1 MQKLGAILTVLLA
14 SGTAAAQ
21 TPGFWLVGVSPGADF
36 SQTVALSADGGV
48 AAGASSNGVGY
59 TWTREN
65 GRYDFG
71 LEPGMPGVTT
81 AYGVTNNAQTIA
93 GRMFPNI
100 NNSQLSRAYRRVGNG
115 PLVDLGVIP
124 GTSLSYS
131 RGISGDGNTVVGAC
145 EPAQTSGVLGKAFR
159 WTPQGGMQNLGHTRP
174 DGWRSIALA
183 VSLDGRTIVG
193 ESTNS
198 GATTDAF
205 VWRESTGI
213 QPLPRLPGAASN
225 SWSRAS
231 AVNSDGTVIV
241 GDGDSP
247 VTGTSTAVRWAAGGV
262 QDLGTVPGYRRS
274 VASAVDGS
282 GNIIAGDTYTSLIG
296 LPDTAFVWTPL
307 TGMRTISEYLSGY
320 GVAVPAGYRVGHV
333 AAISDDGQTFAGYV
347 INLGTGYQ
355 EGFVV
360 TVPSSASGLVLLLL
374 PAMRRRRPLTSA

>member
-159 WTPQGGMQNLGHTRP
+159 WTPQGGM
-174 DGWRSIALA
+174 
-183 VSLDGRTIVG
+183 
-193 ESTNS
+193 
-198 GATTDAF
+198 
-205 VWRESTGI
+205 
-213 QPLPRLPGAASN
+213 
-225 SWSRAS
+225 
-231 AVNSDGTVIV
+231 
-241 GDGDSP
+241 
-247 VTGTSTAVRWAAGGV
+247 
-262 QDLGTVPGYRRS
+262 
-274 VASAVDGS
+274 
-282 GNIIAGDTYTSLIG
+282 
-296 LPDTAFVWTPL
+296 
-307 TGMRTISEYLSGY
+307 
-320 GVAVPAGYRVGHV
+320 
-333 AAISDDGQTFAGYV
+333 
-347 INLGTGYQ
+347 
-355 EGFVV
+355 
-360 TVPSSASGLVLLLL
+360 
-374 PAMRRRRPLTSA
+374 